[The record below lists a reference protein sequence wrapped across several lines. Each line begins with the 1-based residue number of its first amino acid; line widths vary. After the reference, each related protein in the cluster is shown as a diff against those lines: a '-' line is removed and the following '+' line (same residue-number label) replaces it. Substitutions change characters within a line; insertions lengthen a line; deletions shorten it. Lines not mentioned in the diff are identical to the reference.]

1 MKLLW
6 TTLAAGLFLALCT
19 LHGASGAAASPVA
32 KVGPAHSASIP
43 AMVFVEA
50 PIVRSNSLT
59 QRFPQGSRLVRM
71 TPGEAP
77 GTVLPLTPD
86 FFAAADPQVSFD
98 GGRILFSAERA
109 KGDSWQIWE
118 MAADGSG
125 LRQITHGA
133 GDCLEPK
140 YLPQNQIVYTFAS
153 GSGGQRNAAV
163 YVGRMDG
170 TDAHPIT
177 FGPGNFEVETVLRS
191 GRILVSAES
200 PLGVGFGETL
210 ADAVHA
216 ATGWIGLGAA
226 SRR

>member
-32 KVGPAHSASIP
+32 RVTRNGSPPIP
-43 AMVFVEA
+43 AIVFVEA
-50 PIVRSNSLT
+50 PVVRFGNLT
-59 QRFPQGSRLVRM
+59 QRFPQGSRLVRTSPADRTASLLTL
-71 TPGEAP
+71 TPG
-77 GTVLPLTPD
+77 

-109 KGDSWQIWE
+109 KGDFWQVWE
-118 MAADGSG
+118 VAADGSG

-153 GSGGQRNAAV
+153 GSGGQRNEAV
-163 YVGRMDG
+163 YVSRMD
-170 TDAHPIT
+170 
-177 FGPGNFEVETVLRS
+177 
-191 GRILVSAES
+191 
-200 PLGVGFGETL
+200 
-210 ADAVHA
+210 
-216 ATGWIGLGAA
+216 
-226 SRR
+226 